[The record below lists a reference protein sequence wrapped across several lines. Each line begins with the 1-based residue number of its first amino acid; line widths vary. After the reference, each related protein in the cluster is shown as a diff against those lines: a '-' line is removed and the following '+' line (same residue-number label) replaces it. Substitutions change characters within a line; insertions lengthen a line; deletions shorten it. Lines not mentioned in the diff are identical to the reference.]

1 MNYLDIVTLVI
12 ILWGFWTGVQKGLIR
27 SLTSLIG
34 WLLALVLGS
43 RFATLLAPQLSMLSD
58 DLVVQ
63 KIAAFAVIVLLVL
76 TVTALIG
83 QLLRS
88 LLKAMALGIP
98 ERLAGGV
105 FGAAKGTLVIML
117 GIQLL
122 GPWVAESPHWHKSKI
137 IALLSPFA
145 PTVVDFSR
153 EVATQAWD
161 EVNEHATPH
170 TEHSPHEDATPTPS
184 ASDEPAQQDNVPNPF
199 S

>member
-27 SLTSLIG
+27 SVTSLIG

-43 RFATLLAPQLSMLSD
+43 RFATLLAPELSMLSD
-58 DLVVQ
+58 DPVVQ
-63 KIAAFAVIVLLVL
+63 KIAAFAVIVLVVL
-76 TVTALIG
+76 TITALIG

-122 GPWVAESPHWHKSKI
+122 GPWVSESPHWQKSKI

-161 EVNEHATPH
+161 EVNEHAEPH
-170 TEHSPHEDATPTPS
+170 AGHSPHDDATSVPS
-184 ASDEPAQQDNVPNPF
+184 NTDEPAHADNVPNPF

>member
-1 MNYLDIVTLVI
+1 MSYLDIATLVI

-43 RFATLLAPQLSMLSD
+43 RFATLLAPELSMLSD
-58 DLVVQ
+58 DPVVQ
-63 KIAAFAVIVLLVL
+63 KIAAFAIIVLAVL
-76 TVTALIG
+76 TITALIG

-98 ERLAGGV
+98 ERLAGGA

-117 GIQLL
+117 AIQLL
-122 GPWVAESPHWHKSKI
+122 GPWVAESPHWQRSKV
-137 IALLSPFA
+137 IALLSPYA

-161 EVNEHATPH
+161 EVNEHAEPH
-170 TEHSPHEDATPTPS
+170 AEHRPHDEATSVPS
-184 ASDEPAQQDNVPNPF
+184 GSDEQAQQANVPNPF